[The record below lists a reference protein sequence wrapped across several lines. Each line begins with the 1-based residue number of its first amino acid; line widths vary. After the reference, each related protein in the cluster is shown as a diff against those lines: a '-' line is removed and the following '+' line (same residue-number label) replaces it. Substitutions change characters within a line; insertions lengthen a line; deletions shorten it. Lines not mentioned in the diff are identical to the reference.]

1 MRTLWVHCLFM
12 SVGVLTALTATA
24 NNKKKDACLPGGDSI
39 IPATTYAADTLISG
53 IVKNAKE
60 EPMEGAT
67 VMLKTTGRS
76 VLTNGKGEF
85 SILAGEKDTLVIS
98 YAGYETKETAI
109 GGSRIFAVTLNT
121 AGENLSDV
129 VVVAF
134 GTQKKSEVVGSV
146 TQIKPEELKIPS
158 SNLTTALAGRVPG
171 MIAVQ
176 RTGEPGAD
184 NAEFYIRG
192 ITTFGYGRGPL
203 ILIDGIESTSND
215 LARINVDDIASF
227 NIYKDATATALYGSR
242 AANGVISIST
252 KEGKRGKAQISL
264 RAETNL
270 SMNTRDVELADPV
283 TYMKL
288 NNEAILTRNPLAPV
302 LYSDEKIDNTVV
314 GSGSYIFPSTDWRKE
329 LFKDQT
335 LNQRLNMSVS
345 GGGDVAKYYVG
356 GTFTQ
361 DNGLLKVDPRNNFNN
376 NINFKTYSL
385 RSNVNMFVSP
395 TTEMIVR
402 LSGVFEDYN
411 GPIYSG
417 GDMYTRVMRANPALF
432 PAYYPKDSA
441 HRFVN
446 HIMFGNYGNGDYL
459 NPYADM
465 IRGYQDRGRSK
476 VGAQLELKQDLKGI
490 TPGLKVRGRI
500 STDRHAYFTITRQYL
515 PFYYGLS
522 NYNLREGT
530 YNTYL
535 INEEKGRE
543 TLDYDEGT
551 KEINSTIYG
560 EAAIDYY
567 RTFNTKHTL
576 SGMLIGYLQER
587 LNPNAGSIQESLP
600 FRNIGLS
607 GRATYGFANRYHIE
621 FNFGYNGSERFYKT
635 QRWGLFPSAGI
646 AWTVSN
652 EPFFETIKDKVNLL
666 KFRATYGYAGK
677 DDIGDA
683 KDRFFYLS
691 EVNLSNPSYGSV
703 FGRDNGYSRPGVSIS
718 RYSDPNIT
726 WETSR
731 DANIAIELGLL
742 NKLNLI
748 AEYYRRN
755 RYNILQQRAST
766 PASMG
771 LWAQPQTN
779 IGEVTGQGVDVDL
792 SFNHTFA
799 NSMFIQAM
807 ANFTYASAKYKV
819 FEEYEY
825 PGAWWRSKIGYPIN
839 QQWGYIA
846 QSLFADEAEVA
857 NSPVQGFGQY
867 MAGDIKYKDVNG
879 DGRITELDMVPL
891 GYPTTPEIVYG
902 FGLSFGNKHFDFQ
915 AFFQG
920 AGRTSFWINPEATAP
935 FNSYY
940 YNDAERT
947 SGVQYVNQLLQAYAD
962 SYWSEDNRNLY
973 ALWPRL
979 STFPIANNTQT
990 STWFMRNGA
999 FLRLKHVEIGYKLPA
1014 NWISR
1019 IGMKSAR
1026 IYVSGMNLYTWSKF
1040 KIWDI
1045 EMGGNG
1051 LRYPN
1056 QKVYNLGLLVD
1067 F

>member
-1 MRTLWVHCLFM
+1 MRFLLKKTAICSLLFCLLLMVSESFAQTQTITGTITNVREEPLEGA
-12 SVGVLTALTATA
+12 SV
-24 NNKKKDACLPGGDSI
+24 
-39 IPATTYAADTLISG
+39 
-53 IVKNAKE
+53 IVKGSARSTISNA
-60 EPMEGAT
+60 
-67 VMLKTTGRS
+67 L
-76 VLTNGKGEF
+76 GEF
-85 SILAGEKDTLVIS
+85 SIPVNDNDTLVFS
-98 YAGYETKETAI
+98 YAGLETQEVAV
-109 GGSRIFAVTLNT
+109 GGRQVLNIIMRAA
-121 AGENLSDV
+121 AGTEQMEDV

-134 GTQKKSEVVGSV
+134 GTQKRTEIVGSV
-146 TQIKPEELKIPS
+146 TSVRPEELKVPS

-203 ILIDGIESTSND
+203 ILIDGIESTTND

-252 KEGKRGKAQISL
+252 KEGKKGRARVSL

-270 SMNTRDVELADPV
+270 SMNTRDVELADPI

-302 LYSDEKIDNTVV
+302 LYTDEKIDNTVI
-314 GSGSYIFPSTDWRKE
+314 GSGSNIFPTTDWRKE
-329 LFKDQT
+329 MFKDHT
-335 LNQRLNMSVS
+335 LNQRVNMSVS

-356 GTFTQ
+356 GTYTQ
-361 DNGLLKVDPRNNFNN
+361 DNGLLKVDQRNNFNN
-376 NINFKTYSL
+376 NINFRTYSL
-385 RSNVNMFVSP
+385 RSNVNMFLSS

-417 GDMYTRVMRANPALF
+417 GGMYTRVMRANPVLF
-432 PAYYPKDSA
+432 PAYYPTDSA
-441 HRFVN
+441 HRFVQ
-446 HIMFGNYGNGDYL
+446 HIMFGNYGEGNYL

-465 IRGYQDRGRSK
+465 VKGYQDRGRSK

-490 TPGLKVRGRI
+490 TPGLKARGRL

-522 NYNLREGT
+522 DYSLRNNT
-530 YNTYL
+530 YNVYL
-535 INEEKGRE
+535 INEDEGRE

-551 KEINSTIYG
+551 KEINSTIWG

-567 RTFNTKHTL
+567 RSFGNNTI
-576 SGMLIGYLQER
+576 SGMVISYLQER
-587 LNPNAGSIQESLP
+587 LNPNAGSIQQSLP
-600 FRNIGLS
+600 FRNVGIS
-607 GRATYGFANRYHIE
+607 GRATYGYDNRYHVE
-621 FNFGYNGSERFYKT
+621 FNFGYNGSERFYKK
-635 QRWGLFPSAGI
+635 QRWGFFPSAGV

-652 EPFFETIKDKVNLL
+652 EPFFDKIKDNVNLL
-666 KFRATYGYAGK
+666 KFRATYGLAGK

-683 KDRFFYLS
+683 ADRFFYLS
-691 EVNLSNPSYGSV
+691 EVNLSNSGYGAV
-703 FGRDNGYSRPGVSIS
+703 FGRDNGYSRPGISIS

-731 DANIAIELGLL
+731 DANFAVELGLFR
-742 NKLNLI
+742 KLNLI
-748 AEYYRRN
+748 AEYYVRN
-755 RYNILQQRAST
+755 RYNILQTRAST

-779 IGEVTGQGVDVDL
+779 IGEATGRGVDLDL
-792 SFNHTFA
+792 NFSHTFA

-807 ANFTYASAKYKV
+807 ANFTYATTKFKV
-819 FEEYEY
+819 YEEYEY
-825 PGAWWRSKIGYPIN
+825 PGAWWRSRIGYPIA

-857 NSPVQGFGQY
+857 NSPVQNFGQY

-891 GYPTTPEIVYG
+891 GYPTTPEIIYG
-902 FGLSFGNKHFDFQ
+902 FGLSAGNRSFDFSV
-915 AFFQG
+915 FFQG
-920 AGRTSFWINPEATAP
+920 AGRTSFWIDPEATAP
-935 FNSYY
+935 FNAYHYST
-940 YNDAERT
+940 AERN
-947 SGVQYVNQLLQAYAD
+947 SGIRYVNQLLKAYSE
-962 SYWSEDNRNLY
+962 SYWSEDNRDLY

-979 STFPIANNTQT
+979 STFPISNNTQR
-990 STWFMRNGA
+990 STWFMRNGE
-999 FLRLKHVEIGYKLPA
+999 FLRLKHVELGYKLPERL
-1014 NWISR
+1014 ITR
-1019 IGMKSAR
+1019 LGMSGAR
-1026 IYVSGMNLYTWSKF
+1026 VYVSGVNLFTWSKF

-1056 QKVYNLGLLVD
+1056 QKVYNLGVMLD